1 MGGSVPPLSVLGQL
15 AALPLLADEEEDE
28 LVEDVED
35 VELDE
40 SLLPLLE
47 EEDSLLAAGVTE
59 LSAFRLSVR

>member
-1 MGGSVPPLSVLGQL
+1 VPRLSVLGQL

-28 LVEDVED
+28 PVEDVED
-35 VELDE
+35 VEEDE

-47 EEDSLLAAGVTE
+47 EEDSLLAAGVAE

>member
-15 AALPLLADEEEDE
+15 AALPLLADEEDE

-47 EEDSLLAAGVTE
+47 EEDSLLAAGVAE